1 MATAKTTR
9 PPASPPPWEAWAP
22 PLDPPTAGGLP
33 AEQAQLIADQ
43 WWAIEPHECA
53 ERQWEHY
60 AATLPP
66 TPVVASVT
74 TGAQS
79 VAYSPAQPGG
89 EFGLAVARAAWH
101 RSLLPTLASVP
112 LRVAARRR

>member
-1 MATAKTTR
+1 MTAGA
-9 PPASPPPWEAWAP
+9 PSWEAWAP
-22 PLDPPTAGGLP
+22 PLDPPTAEGLP
-33 AEQAQLIADQ
+33 AEQAQVIADQ
-43 WWAIEPHECA
+43 WWATEPHECA
-53 ERQWEHY
+53 ARQREHC
-60 AATLPP
+60 AATLPQ
-66 TPVVASVT
+66 TPVLAAVT

-112 LRVAARRR
+112 LRVPARRR